1 LQVGDVG
8 FFNRRA
14 EARQESNV
22 KTQAFEAMAQYAVR
36 DIAVG
41 VLAVCRAA
49 GEDPHNM
56 KLVIPVLLNDGF
68 PRQTV
73 AQGMDRAVRLADEI
87 HQTFGDRALE
97 AEAALFAAFNDDG
110 DNTADPETYTKLAN
124 LHVLTDFERGIV
136 KEVGDAALEDPDAL
150 TDVWREYWKVSMD
163 AAPGMTSMEITH
175 VIQAHGLQ
183 SLDLKNPPEPLVA
196 AWSDSDDKSDPRRF
210 ILSWL
215 RGELTN

>member
-1 LQVGDVG
+1 MG
-8 FFNRRA
+8 FFQRRA
-14 EARQESNV
+14 EARQESNA

-49 GEDPHNM
+49 GEDPRNM
-56 KLVIPVLLNDGF
+56 KLVVPVLLNDGF

-73 AQGMDRAVRLADEI
+73 AQGIDRAVRLADEI
-87 HQTFGDRALE
+87 HQTFGDRYTE

-124 LHVLTDFERGIV
+124 LQVLTEFERGV
-136 KEVGDAALEDPDAL
+136 VEEVGHAALEESDAL

-163 AAPGMTSMEITH
+163 TAPGMTSMEITH

-196 AWSDSDDKSDPRRF
+196 AWSDSDDKSDPRSF

-215 RGELTN
+215 RDD